1 MACPNK
7 NTPEWRVLEDALGV
21 FGAYKVFIAN
31 GYEIPSMTQVTEF
44 LDAINPIYDLEYNQ
58 LSPSDVQIYQDQLEG
73 YASKYGVPAPKEMKE
88 AVEKLLMLQGEIIK
102 DDTGYKIAKTNKALE
117 RTTSYIESQNR
128 WLL

>member
-73 YASKYGVPAPKEMKE
+73 LFKVKSVRITASPA
-88 AVEKLLMLQGEIIK
+88 
-102 DDTGYKIAKTNKALE
+102 KITVA
-117 RTTSYIESQNR
+117 Q
-128 WLL
+128 